1 MRPHRQS
8 SCLRAGRGWTERGGF
23 ESRERL
29 PIFCAPARFRQGHR
43 DRRTRS
49 SLRNPNELQSRRVRS
64 PAADGEKDCLRAY
77 AARDERAAVAKRIAI
92 SGPEAMPATDVSR
105 QRGAWAAA
113 AGGKRSCAHA
123 NGLRLGGGYSIHQGS
138 GGRAQ
143 ARGERDG
150 YYIQFRA
157 VRNPGRLKRRQDA
170 GWTYSHSVT
179 S

>member
-8 SCLRAGRGWTERGGF
+8 SCLRARGWTERGSF

-49 SLRNPNELQSRRVRS
+49 SLRNPNELQSRRGRR

-77 AARDERAAVAKRIAI
+77 AEKDE
-92 SGPEAMPATDVSR
+92 
-105 QRGAWAAA
+105 QA
-113 AGGKRSCAHA
+113 AGSEANFNQRIGSDAGKRRFPTAR
-123 NGLRLGGGYSIHQGS
+123 GM
-138 GGRAQ
+138 GGRGGRETILH
-143 ARGERDG
+143 AREQPASWGRLQHPSGIRWPRASARRERDG

-157 VRNPGRLKRRQDA
+157 ARNPDRFKRRQDA